1 MNSPITPGQSGFSKQ
16 LKLCDGLTEGIL
28 CFMVVFSPWA
38 FGTTQDWAVAVMNGA
53 GYVLGAVL
61 LVKWVFRWRAGR
73 DTIGENARLANAQ
86 ISYSPRTA
94 YGKWLARTLASLTVV
109 LLAYCA
115 VSALNARASFREA
128 EGSFEF
134 RSCIEWLPHSY
145 DRAATWQAFRNYLAL
160 ALAFWAVRDWL
171 SSETGPRASGL
182 PRRLRRLLWVLAI
195 NGGLLGMEG
204 ILQRLE
210 GSGKLL
216 WLIRPY
222 HNQTAESQF
231 GPYAY
236 RSNAAQYFN
245 LLWPV
250 CLGFWWALHRGSSAA
265 LTEKKDR
272 FLQGARI
279 LLLPAIIVMAACP
292 IISTSRGGA
301 LVAAFEIGL
310 VAAIFLFAYRRSGW
324 RAKLLILLALLCT
337 LSVAGYWGWQPLR
350 PRLAKTFS
358 DNLSGR
364 EEIFENARR
373 MVKDFPVFGSG
384 PGTFSSIYQLYRVSP
399 EQEWAA
405 QAHNDWLETRVTFGW
420 VGSVLIALAFL
431 CIVSGWFFPGGI
443 EVSSRLTIFFW
454 ISLAGCLLHAL
465 ADFPLQ
471 VYSILFLFVLL
482 CAVLFSFS
490 HRSSPR
496 RSPGG

>member
-1 MNSPITPGQSGFSKQ
+1 MNSPITPDQSGFSKQ
-16 LKLCDGLTEGIL
+16 LTLCNGLTEATL
-28 CFMVVFSPWA
+28 YFMVVFSPWA
-38 FGTTQDWAVAVMNGA
+38 FGTTQDWAVGVMNSA
-53 GYVLGAVL
+53 GYLLGAVL
-61 LVKWVFRWRAGR
+61 FAKWVCRWRADR
-73 DTIGENARLANAQ
+73 DASANNACSANPQSGHSQRA
-86 ISYSPRTA
+86 A
-94 YGKWLARTLASLTVV
+94 YGEWLTRPLASLTV
-109 LLAYCA
+109 LLLVYCA
-115 VSALNARASFREA
+115 VSALNARASFRE
-128 EGSFEF
+128 GSFEF
-134 RSCIEWLPHSY
+134 RPCIEWLPHSY

-182 PRRLRRLLWVLAI
+182 PRRLRRLLWVMAI

-216 WLIRPY
+216 WLMRPY

-250 CLGFWWALHRGSSAA
+250 CLGFWWALHRGGSSALSERKA
-265 LTEKKDR
+265 R

-279 LLLPAIIVMAACP
+279 LLLPAAIIMAACP

-301 LVAAFEIGL
+301 LVGAFEIGL

-324 RAKLLILLALLCT
+324 RAKLLILLVLLCT

-384 PGTFSSIYQLYRVSP
+384 PGTFSSLYQLYRASP

-405 QAHNDWLETRVTFGW
+405 QAHNDWLETRITFGW
-420 VGSVLIALAFL
+420 VGSILIALAFL
-431 CIVSGWFFPGGI
+431 CIISRWFFPGGI
-443 EVSSRLTIFFW
+443 EVSSRLTVFFW
-454 ISLAGCLLHAL
+454 ISLAGCLLHAF
-465 ADFPLQ
+465 ADFPFQ
-471 VYSILFLFVLL
+471 IYSIVFLFVL
-482 CAVLFSFS
+482 
-490 HRSSPR
+490 
-496 RSPGG
+496 